1 MHNLYTNYRKIRRI
15 TKELLSSML
24 TPSGNFRNYPV
35 TPKMSDLDI
44 ISLACCMESL
54 GIDSENN
61 FWQKLKS
68 DYADKFPNLIDR
80 TRFNR
85 RRKFLGEK
93 IQSIQDTVA
102 RLVDTGNEYM
112 IIDSLPIPVVK
123 NAREK
128 SHKIL
133 RESEHTCPKKGY
145 SSVNKSWFIGYKLH
159 VVIFGNGML
168 QQSGITQGNVHDINY
183 LKEARFDGHSG
194 QLLGDRAYIS
204 SGLQLELFENYD
216 IQLKVPFRVNQ
227 YDYKKHPRKL
237 KGKRQRVE
245 TFFAQLCD
253 QFNIRRNYAKTF
265 IGFATRIASKLSA
278 VSILNYLNI
287 CNNRKPSH
295 IKNALAF

>member
-1 MHNLYTNYRKIRRI
+1 
-15 TKELLSSML
+15 
-24 TPSGNFRNYPV
+24 
-35 TPKMSDLDI
+35 
-44 ISLACCMESL
+44 MESL

-204 SGLQLELFENYD
+204 LGLQLELFENYD